1 MVIKLNELNENQ
13 KLETSIKPDADSAV
27 LRDGRRYVGTKETVS
42 YVAQDFADSFSI
54 GKYSNRFIW
63 DVVNID
69 FQIAAIVGIFTGI
82 WDVINDTFISTIVD
96 RTRTRWGKFRPF
108 LLWFKIPLTLLGILY
123 WFLPVFFPGT
133 PGNYVPKLVYYFA
146 FGIIN
151 ETAGTFMSISQT
163 GLMSTITPNPLE
175 RVRLITAAKLWS
187 RVIGEKV
194 PELLMGVM
202 IDLINSGIV
211 KWSFKSLYMG
221 MGIVTAVLSATAS
234 FFFYVAAK
242 ERVMQSIERP
252 SVRQGFKAV
261 FNNYPLLLL
270 TLSDFLG
277 GFSIGQ
283 SRSDYYIDVLGSAT
297 FQTIVGIP
305 ALPVQLFG
313 GYAVVK
319 PARRKFTSKS
329 LWIFEDIYTDM
340 CWMAVFA
347 IGSVNKNFKK
357 RKVMLPVMAV
367 EEFLEMWVYG
377 FRNVIPEEIRNETM
391 DYCEWK
397 NGYRMEA
404 MTGVAKGL
412 VTKIQRIF
420 MNSFKNMVLA
430 KIGYIQGKKIGTQT
444 DKAKWWLFALGTG
457 VPIITSSLGIIP
469 KFLYPLNDNTRKK
482 MYEDLFRRRAIL
494 AQDVASADS
503 GRLKEIAEAELSGGY
518 LKYGSKDDSSSTG
531 A

>member
-1 MVIKLNELNENQ
+1 MSESSSAPDIYPASL
-13 KLETSIKPDADSAV
+13 LE
-27 LRDGRRYVGTKETVS
+27 GRSYVGTTETVS

-63 DVVNID
+63 DVVKID
-69 FQIAAIVGIFTGI
+69 FQIAAVVGIFTGI

-96 RTRTRWGKFRPF
+96 RTRTRWGKFRPY
-108 LLWFKIPLTLLGILY
+108 LLWFKIPLTILGILY
-123 WFLPVFFPGT
+123 WFMPVFFPNT
-133 PGNYVPKLVYYFA
+133 AGNYVPKLIYYFA
-146 FGIIN
+146 FGVIN

-187 RVIGEKV
+187 RVVGEKI
-194 PELLMGVM
+194 PELLMGVL
-202 IDLINSGIV
+202 IDLINSKVINL
-211 KWSFKSLYMG
+211 SFKSVYMG
-221 MGIVTAVLSATAS
+221 MGIATGVMSAAAS
-234 FFFYVAAK
+234 FFFFVVAK

-270 TLSDFLG
+270 TLSDFLS
-277 GFSIGQ
+277 GFSISQ
-283 SRSDYYIDVLGSAT
+283 SRSDYYIDVLDSAT

-319 PARRKFTSKS
+319 PARRKFTSKT
-329 LWIFEDIYTDM
+329 LWIFEDVYTDM
-340 CWMAVFA
+340 CWLIVFA

-357 RKVMLPVMAV
+357 RKVMLPVMAI

-404 MTGVAKGL
+404 MTGVARGL

-420 MNSFKNMVLA
+420 MDSFKNMVLS
-430 KIGYIQGKKIGTQT
+430 KIGYIQGKKIGTQS
-444 DKAKWWLFALGTG
+444 DRAKWWLFALGTG
-457 VPIITSSLGIIP
+457 VPIITSSLGIVP
-469 KFLYPLNDNTRKK
+469 KFLYPFNDKTRQK
-482 MYEDLFRRRAIL
+482 MYDDLFRRRAAL
-494 AQDVASADS
+494 AKDVANADS
-503 GRLKEIAEAELSGGY
+503 EKLKEIADAELAGSY
-518 LKYGSKDDSSSTG
+518 LKYGSSDDSASMGS
-531 A
+531 